1 MESWRRVQN
10 SDGEELSHLESWQ
23 HETSIRGGGGIPY
36 QGEVPM
42 AVDICYFIDGVHY
55 AGEYCPHGEGEYPND
70 WTA

>member
-1 MESWRRVQN
+1 MEAWRRVQN

-23 HETSIRGGGGIPY
+23 HETSIRGGGGILY

-55 AGEYCPHGEGEYPND
+55 AGEYCPHGDEEYPPN